1 MINLKNPALPA
12 GHSGRSTPGAGMPF
26 YSRPQTSTIYFEV
39 VNLTELFDA
48 TEPCIVGF
56 ISRMASGNAESPPFP
71 HIFGT
76 GFIASRNGI
85 VVTNRH
91 VVDVFDQ
98 VPNHPRTRESSLAAI
113 MWFPG
118 EREADRHAWQML
130 TIDVN
135 ASNVLGEF
143 TSIDEWFGNAVPD
156 IGFVQLK
163 VREIGCLDL
172 ASEDFYVKVGMPI
185 ATLGYPMGSLPL
197 SVLGGRLHQLTPF
210 IRQGIVSSVFPFPGA
225 RPHGFTIDIMQ
236 QGGSSGSPILNPEN
250 GKVVG
255 MMSSGVLEWNTARS
269 NVATLQYSQ
278 NTNISIAEPAHI
290 IKLALEQVESG
301 FPDAS
306 KFPTLKELRDA
317 HPQDS
322 GPEGLTWERWVPP
335 ST

>member
-1 MINLKNPALPA
+1 M
-12 GHSGRSTPGAGMPF
+12 
-26 YSRPQTSTIYFEV
+26 
-39 VNLTELFDA
+39 NLTELFDA
-48 TEPCIVGF
+48 TEPCVVGF
-56 ISRMASGNAESPPFP
+56 ISRITTGTAQPPPFP

-76 GFIASRNGI
+76 GFLVSRKGI

-91 VVDVFDQ
+91 VVDAFDQ
-98 VPNHPRTRESSLAAI
+98 FPNHPQTGESPLAAI

-118 EREADRHAWQML
+118 AVEDERRGWQML
-130 TIDVN
+130 AIDVN

-143 TSIDEWFGNAVPD
+143 TSTDVWFGNAVPD

-163 VREIGCLDL
+163 VREINCLEL

-185 ATLGYPMGSLPL
+185 ATMGYPMGSIPL
-197 SVLGGRLHQLTPF
+197 SVLGGRLNQLTPF

-236 QGGSSGSPILNPEN
+236 QGGSSGSPILNPQN

-255 MMSSGVLEWNTARS
+255 MMSSGILEWNTARS
-269 NVATLQYSQ
+269 TVATLNYSQ

-290 IKLALEQVESG
+290 VKLALEQVEAG

-306 KFPTLKELRDA
+306 GFPTLQELRDA
-317 HPQDS
+317 HPQGS
-322 GPEGLTWERWVPP
+322 GPEGLSWETGVAP

>member
-1 MINLKNPALPA
+1 MD
-12 GHSGRSTPGAGMPF
+12 
-26 YSRPQTSTIYFEV
+26 
-39 VNLTELFDA
+39 LTELFEV

-56 ISRMASGNAESPPFP
+56 ISRMAPGNLEPPPFP
-71 HIFGT
+71 PIFGT
-76 GFIASRNGI
+76 GFLASRNGI
-85 VVTNRH
+85 VITNRH
-91 VVDVFDQ
+91 VVDFFDQ
-98 VPNHPRTRESSLAAI
+98 IPNHPRTGESSLAAV
-113 MWFPG
+113 MWLPG

-143 TSIDEWFGNAVPD
+143 TSTDAWFGNGVPD

-163 VREIGCLDL
+163 VRETNCLEI

-185 ATLGYPMGSLPL
+185 ATMGYPMGSIPL
-197 SVLGGRLHQLTPF
+197 SALGRLHQLTPF

-236 QGGSSGSPILNPEN
+236 QGGSSGSPILNPKN

-269 NVATLQYSQ
+269 SVATLNYSQ

-290 IKLALEQVESG
+290 IKLALEQVEGG
-301 FPDAS
+301 FSDART
-306 KFPTLKELRDA
+306 FPTLRELREA
-317 HPQDS
+317 HPRGS
-322 GPEGLTWERWVPP
+322 GPEGLTWETGIV
-335 ST
+335 SSN